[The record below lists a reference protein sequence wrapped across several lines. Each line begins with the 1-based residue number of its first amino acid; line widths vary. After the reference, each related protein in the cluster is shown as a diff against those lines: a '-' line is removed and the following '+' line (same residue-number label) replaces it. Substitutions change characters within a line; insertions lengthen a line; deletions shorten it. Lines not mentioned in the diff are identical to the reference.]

1 MTKILHIE
9 SATQICS
16 VCISH
21 DTDILGMRETQDPN
35 SHSKLLTVFIEQL
48 LDELKLNIHD
58 LDAIAL
64 SLGPGSYTGLRIGT
78 STAKGLAY
86 GSGIPV
92 IGLDSLQIM
101 ANRILHNTDLIPKR
115 VSEGNFILRPMIDAR
130 RMEVYTAPYNQDL
143 HQLDKVRAVIIDES
157 SFSKELEE
165 QPVIF
170 FGNGAEKC
178 AEVIHHSNAIY
189 IPDIESSSLFM
200 PSLAM
205 KKFKANNFLNT
216 AYFEPFYLK
225 EFIATIPKNKVIPD
239 QVKKQAPKA

>member
-21 DTDILGMRETQDPN
+21 DEDILGMRETQDPN

-48 LDELKLNIHD
+48 LDELNLNIHD
-58 LDAIAL
+58 LDAVAL
-64 SLGPGSYTGLRIGT
+64 SLGPGSYTGLRIGA
-78 STAKGLAY
+78 SSAKGLAY

-101 ANRILHNTDLIPKR
+101 ANGILHSTDLIPKQI
-115 VSEGNFILRPMIDAR
+115 SGSNFILRPMIDAR
-130 RMEVYTAPYNQDL
+130 RMEVYTAAYNQHLD
-143 HQLDKVRAVIIDES
+143 QLDKVRAVIIDQS

-165 QPVIF
+165 QAVIF

-178 AEVIHHSNAIY
+178 AEVIHHPNAIHL
-189 IPDIESSSLFM
+189 PDIESSSLFM
-200 PSLAM
+200 PSLALQ
-205 KKFKANNFLNT
+205 KFRAADFLDT